1 MRKTFITLILVLL
14 AVVFV
19 SGCSRN
25 TPETR
30 AERDFRVSHGW
41 ELDKRM
47 FMDDW
52 EDFWLI
58 DKNSQLSQ
66 FHQRLGY

>member
-47 FMDDW
+47 FMDD
-52 EDFWLI
+52 
-58 DKNSQLSQ
+58 
-66 FHQRLGY
+66 